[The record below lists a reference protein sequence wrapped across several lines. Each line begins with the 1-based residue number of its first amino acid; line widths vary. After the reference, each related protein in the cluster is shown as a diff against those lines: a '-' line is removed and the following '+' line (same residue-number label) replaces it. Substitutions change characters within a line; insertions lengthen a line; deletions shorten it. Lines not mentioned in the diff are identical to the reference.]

1 MGPSTPTNRFDS
13 LVLALQLVPPTNYHQ
28 WYCEQLTHQAKAF
41 VVTIVARLF
50 TERVSVFDY
59 LLASAIVA
67 TVIQLWSVVYL
78 LLRECCTTVG

>member
-59 LLASAIVA
+59 LLASAIAA
-67 TVIQLWSVVYL
+67 TIIQLWSVVYL